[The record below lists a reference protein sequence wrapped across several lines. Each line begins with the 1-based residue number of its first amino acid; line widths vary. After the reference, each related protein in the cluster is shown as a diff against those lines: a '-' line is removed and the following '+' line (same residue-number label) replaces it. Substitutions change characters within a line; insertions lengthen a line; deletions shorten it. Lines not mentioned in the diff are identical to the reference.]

1 MGVPE
6 LPLVVLPHPVGD
18 LAEEKLMEMAH
29 MAYPKIVAALTKQE
43 KDTIDYDVDYILP
56 NGTKKNCEICAE

>member
-29 MAYPKIVAALTKQE
+29 MAYPKIVTALTKQE
-43 KDTIDYDVDYILP
+43 KDTFDYDVDYVLP
-56 NGTKKNCEICAE
+56 NGIKKKCEICAE